1 MHDYTLTHLADD
13 VLLRGLAAL
22 VVQDRTTTA
31 NLLAHMA
38 EVDARRLY
46 APAGYTSMHAYCVE
60 KLGLS
65 DDATWKRLQVAKKAR
80 QFPVLYLALK
90 EGRVHLTGLNL
101 LAPYLTAENV
111 DELVSAADGLRKS
124 AIELLVARR
133 FPRVEALRLDEGIS
147 ALPSEPAPAQVAPSP
162 VVASSAPAPAQ
173 VVVRPR
179 VAPID
184 GRRFSL
190 EVTIEQATHD
200 KLRRAQE
207 LLGHAGNVAGVLDR
221 ALDAL
226 LDNLEKRKFAK
237 TSKPRRPRL
246 SRGVRTIPAHVRRA
260 VLERDGGRCT
270 FVGGDG
276 HRCEARRFLEFDH
289 VVPVARGG
297 VATVDQIRTLCR
309 THNQLEAE
317 RVFGRVFMKE
327 KRRPAPGQ
335 V

>member
-1 MHDYTLTHLADD
+1 
-13 VLLRGLAAL
+13 
-22 VVQDRTTTA
+22 
-31 NLLAHMA
+31 MA

-46 APAGYTSMHAYCVE
+46 APAGYTSMHAYCGE

-101 LAPYLTAENV
+101 LAPYLTVDNV
-111 DELVSAADGLRKS
+111 DELVAAAGGLRKS
-124 AIELLVARR
+124 EIEVLVARR

-147 ALPSEPAPAQVAPSP
+147 ALA
-162 VVASSAPAPAQ
+162 SAPAPAQ
-173 VVVRPR
+173 VVVSAVVPARVEPRPR
-179 VAPID
+179 VASID

-200 KLRRAQE
+200 KLRRAQD
-207 LLGHAGNVAGVLDR
+207 LLGRAGDVAGVFDR

-226 LDNLEKRKFAK
+226 LDKLEKRKFAK
-237 TSKPRRPRL
+237 TAKPRRPRAA
-246 SRGVRTIPAHVRRA
+246 RAARTIPAHVRRA

-270 FVGGDG
+270 FVGEDG

-309 THNQLEAE
+309 IHNQLEAE
-317 RVFGRVFMKE
+317 RVFGREFME
-327 KRRPAPGQ
+327 SSRRAITAVHESDLRRRRSVP
-335 V
+335 

>member
-1 MHDYTLTHLADD
+1 
-13 VLLRGLAAL
+13 
-22 VVQDRTTTA
+22 
-31 NLLAHMA
+31 MA

-65 DDATWKRLQVAKKAR
+65 DDATWKRLQVAKRAR
-80 QFPVLYLALK
+80 QFPVLYVALK

-101 LAPYLTAENV
+101 LAPYLTADNV
-111 DELVSAADGLRKS
+111 DELVAAAGGLRKS
-124 AIELLVARR
+124 EIEVLVARR

-147 ALPSEPAPAQVAPSP
+147 ALANAPAPAQGAPSPAVPSSVPAPAQVA
-162 VVASSAPAPAQ
+162 
-173 VVVRPR
+173 VRPR

-190 EVTIEQATHD
+190 AVTIEQATHD
-200 KLRRAQE
+200 KLRRAQD
-207 LLGHAGNVAGVLDR
+207 LLGRAGDVAGVLDR
-221 ALDAL
+221 ALEAL
-226 LDNLEKRKFAK
+226 LEKLEKRKFAK
-237 TSKPRRPRL
+237 TVKPRRPRAA
-246 SRGVRTIPAHVRRA
+246 RAARTIPAHVRRA

-270 FVGGDG
+270 FVGEDG

-297 VATVDQIRTLCR
+297 VATVDQVRTLCR

-317 RVFGRVFMKE
+317 RVFGREFME
-327 KRRPAPGQ
+327 SRRRAITAVHESDLRRRRSVPNNTVGGR
-335 V
+335 